1 MLDSA
6 KAQIPRARAARDSLI
21 AAVEG
26 RAPLSEDLF
35 GTVTTAWATLVLPT
49 ALTWRE
55 LGRSSGSLLI
65 SNEDRR
71 RELARYYAF
80 RESAEEFIG
89 RAEQRGRYQ
98 FVQAQFDIGI
108 LEPPPQELTRERRS
122 WRIRTCNDG

>member
-1 MLDSA
+1 
-6 KAQIPRARAARDSLI
+6 
-21 AAVEG
+21 
-26 RAPLSEDLF
+26 
-35 GTVTTAWATLVLPT
+35 
-49 ALTWRE
+49 
-55 LGRSSGSLLI
+55 LLI

-108 LEPPPQELTRERRS
+108 LEPPPKS
-122 WRIRTCNDG
+122 